1 MPADPALV
9 PAPATVPEG
18 LEPDGAGAD
27 VVVQAEELEIVLPSG
42 AGVGPWTGS
51 VRAGEQVLLIGPSG
65 GGKSTLLRALAGAI
79 PSHQRGH
86 VTGSLRVDGLDP
98 VGGGVLALSGS
109 VSLLGQDPADGVCL
123 PQVADD
129 LALPLESRCVPPDE
143 IGERVRGAL
152 EAAGI
157 APLAGRAAASLSG
170 GQLQRAGLATALV
183 ARPRLLLLDEPTA
196 MLDADGVA
204 AVRRAVRRAAREDGV
219 STLLVEHR
227 LDEWAGEEGLAGLP
241 GRTIALDRDGSV
253 LADGPTPEVLARH
266 AAELRD
272 AGCWLPRGL
281 EADTAPDTAPDTSLR
296 APEPASGEALLELR
310 GARLGH
316 ALPGGAERT
325 VLEDVDLALHAGR
338 VLAVVGPNGA
348 GKSTLLGALSRLD
361 APLAGEVRGA
371 PAGLV
376 FQRPETQFV
385 ADTVGAELAASGASP
400 ERAARMLE
408 ELDLVPQ
415 REASPY
421 RLSGGQQRRLSLG
434 AMLLAERPVLLT
446 DEPGYGLDRAA
457 HETVQRLLRRAA
469 EEGRAVVVTT
479 HDLRTV
485 RAADEVA
492 VLVDGRLLPPRAPEE
507 LLADEDL
514 LRRAGLRAA
523 EAPAAQEPPSAET
536 PSAETPSA
544 ENPSAENPPYGAVP
558 RGGLLARRNP
568 TVLLGLLTA
577 LSIVAVLLTDPA
589 PLLVLHLLLGAGA
602 MAGCRLGPLALLRAQ
617 RPFVL
622 FALGILLV
630 NVLTRPGHEPWPGL
644 PVRITAEGI
653 EMGIALA
660 LRALLIGLG
669 AVTVARA
676 TAPRETMTSLQQHA
690 RLPARIACALLA
702 GRRLLDELPARWAT
716 LTRAHRIRRPLT
728 ASGEVARLRP
738 RHLLRC
744 AFAMLVDAVRGAER
758 LALAL
763 ESRGLGPGPRTVWRP
778 VPLGAADAL
787 LVAAVALVV
796 GLVLVLV

>member
-1 MPADPALV
+1 VSADPALV
-9 PAPATVPEG
+9 PPLVP
-18 LEPDGAGAD
+18 DARGAD
-27 VVVQAEELEIVLPSG
+27 VIVQAEELEIVLPSG
-42 AGVGPWTGS
+42 AGVGPWTGTIH
-51 VRAGEQVLLIGPSG
+51 AGEQVLLIGPSG

-86 VTGSLRVDGLDP
+86 VTGTLRVDGLDP
-98 VGGGVLALSGS
+98 IGGGVLALAGS

-129 LALPLESRCVPPDE
+129 VALPLESRCVPPDD

-157 APLAGRAAASLSG
+157 AALADRPAASLSG

-204 AVRRAVRRAAREDGV
+204 AVRSAVRRAARADGV
-219 STLLVEHR
+219 SVVLVEHR
-227 LDEWAGEEGLAGLP
+227 LDDWAGEEGLDGLP
-241 GRTIALDRDGSV
+241 GRTIALDRHGQV
-253 LADGPTPEVLARH
+253 LADGPTPEVLTRH
-266 AAELRD
+266 AAELRA
-272 AGCWLPRGL
+272 AGCWLPRAL
-281 EADTAPDTAPDTSLR
+281 EQYREAGTSDPGPAP
-296 APEPASGEALLELR
+296 GEVLLEVR

-316 ALPGGAERT
+316 PVPDGEDRT
-325 VLEDVDLALHAGR
+325 VLRDVSLEVRAGR
-338 VLAVVGPNGA
+338 VLAIVGRNGA
-348 GKSTLLGALSRLD
+348 GKSTLLGALSSLD
-361 APLAGEVRGA
+361 PPLAGEIRGA

-385 ADTVGAELAASGASP
+385 ADTVADELAASGATP
-400 ERAARMLE
+400 ERAEQMLE
-408 ELDLVPQ
+408 MLDLVPQ

-421 RLSGGQQRRLSLG
+421 RLSGGQQRRLSIG
-434 AMLLAERPVLLT
+434 AMLLAERPVLLA

-457 HETVQRLLRRAA
+457 HETVQHLLRAAA
-469 EEGRAVVVTT
+469 EEGRGVVVTT

-492 VLVDGRLLPPRAPEE
+492 VLVDGQLLPPRSPAE

-514 LRRAGLRAA
+514 LRRAGLRAGEPGA
-523 EAPAAQEPPSAET
+523 EPSGPSAE
-536 PSAETPSA
+536 SSSSES
-544 ENPSAENPPYGAVP
+544 P
-558 RGGLLARRNP
+558 RRGVLSRRNP

-577 LSIVAVLLTDPA
+577 LSIVAVLLTDPMR
-589 PLLVLHLLLGAGA
+589 LLVLYLLLSVGA
-602 MAGCRLGPLALLRAQ
+602 MAGCCLGPLALLRAQ
-617 RPFVL
+617 RPFAL
-622 FALGILLV
+622 FALGIFLV
-630 NVLTRPGHEPWPGL
+630 NVLTRPGHEPWPEL

-690 RLPARIACALLA
+690 RLPVRIACALLA

-728 ASGEVARLRP
+728 ETGEVARLRP

-787 LVAAVALVV
+787 LVGAVALVV